1 MHHIIGYTKT
11 SNHVMSVFFN
21 PFSNQEP
28 TYNCINSFMLLY
40 TWHNAMN
47 RLKIKETMSHI
58 VFVINISFKNLSLA
72 KKKTK

>member
-1 MHHIIGYTKT
+1 
-11 SNHVMSVFFN
+11 
-21 PFSNQEP
+21 
-28 TYNCINSFMLLY
+28 MLLY

-72 KKKTK
+72 EKIKKKNYDRLLIIIRKL